1 MENTEKK
8 QAAFWR
14 KIVKAIRK
22 RERQELARQ
31 IWQLRKWL
39 KEPMP
44 EF

>member
-1 MENTEKK
+1 MTDVEKK
-8 QAAFWR
+8 RAAFWT
-14 KIVKAIRK
+14 KVVKLIRK

-31 IWQLRKWL
+31 IWQVRKAL